1 MTWSVT
7 ADPEAFLAAAG
18 DFLHADPAGN
28 SVMLTVVETMRERG
42 GFPAGEGDA
51 VLGWWQAADAG
62 PVTGA
67 FMQTPPYPLH
77 VAAMPP
83 EAVPA
88 LAELLA
94 ERDPAAV
101 AGVGGDRAA
110 TDAFAAAWTERT
122 GARARVHRRMR
133 LHRLRELVAPDP
145 PPPGRAVVGGPEHR
159 DVLIAWYEAFT
170 AEIDDPPHDVR
181 LQVED
186 RIAYGGT
193 TLWLADDGEP
203 VALAGRTRIVAGQAR
218 IAPVYTPP
226 EHRGRG
232 YASGATAAATRAALE
247 AGAGEVLLYTD
258 LANPTANRLYARLGY
273 EPVEDRVMV
282 SFEAA

>member
-1 MTWSVT
+1 VSWSVT
-7 ADPEAFLAAAG
+7 ADPHAFHAAARE
-18 DFLHADPAGN
+18 FLHADPTGN
-28 SVMLTVVETMRERG
+28 SVILTVLEVMREG
-42 GFPAGEGDA
+42 GGSSAGEGEL
-51 VLGWWQAADAG
+51 VLGWWQAADGG

-67 FMQTPPYPLH
+67 FMHSPPYPVH

-88 LAELLA
+88 LADLLGGD
-94 ERDPAAV
+94 DPAAV
-101 AGVGGDRAA
+101 GGVSGDRAA
-110 TDAFAAAWTERT
+110 TDAFAAAWSERT
-122 GARARVHRRMR
+122 GARATVRRRMR
-133 LHRLRELVAPDP
+133 LHRLGELVDPDP

-170 AEIDDPPHDVR
+170 AEIEDPAHDVR
-181 LQVED
+181 PQVED

-218 IAPVYTPP
+218 VAPVYTPP

-247 AGAGEVLLYTD
+247 AGARELLLYTD

-273 EPVEDRVMV
+273 APVEDRVMV